1 MEIRVSVNNLVDLRN
16 VRGLSQG
23 EAADLCGISRV
34 YWTELEAG
42 KRRGSL
48 KKTWLIAD
56 AFVLLVARLVL
67 IK

>member
-16 VRGLSQG
+16 LRGLSQG
-23 EAADLCGISRV
+23 EAADLCGISHV
-34 YWTELEAG
+34 YWNELEAG
-42 KRRGSL
+42 ERRGSL